1 MAELVQFG
9 KHVISRQNVFL
20 RSKLSFAF
28 VNRKPV
34 LPGHVLVATHR
45 VVARFG
51 ELTSDE
57 VADLFQCAH
66 RIAPVLQSAFNA
78 TALTLAL
85 QDGVAAGQTV
95 EHVHVHIIP
104 RKLGDFE
111 RNDDIYDHL
120 AKHDSAGVEEAE
132 KFRSGAEMAK
142 EAQFLESLFK

>member
-34 LPGHVLVATHR
+34 LPGRILRNTATVYSSCKHYMLLVCVFPDWVSADVLVATHR

-85 QDGVAAGQTV
+85 QVHTHTIPTV
-95 EHVHVHIIP
+95 RLITPHWKV
-104 RKLGDFE
+104 L
-111 RNDDIYDHL
+111 
-120 AKHDSAGVEEAE
+120 
-132 KFRSGAEMAK
+132 
-142 EAQFLESLFK
+142 